1 MILYKNLY
9 VGNCLQKNKDRVIR
23 KMKKGKVVL
32 RLFCVT
38 LPLGSDGR
46 LEIYPYYEL
55 QQTWMKS
62 QNPIVIGIAKDRQD
76 AFLLVQGIIGEVYQ
90 KTGGFDVDGYLKLE

>member
-38 LPLGSDGR
+38 LPLGSH
-46 LEIYPYYEL
+46 
-55 QQTWMKS
+55 
-62 QNPIVIGIAKDRQD
+62 
-76 AFLLVQGIIGEVYQ
+76 
-90 KTGGFDVDGYLKLE
+90 